1 MIACVMNAFV
11 MIVCVMNIFV
21 MNVFVMNVFVM
32 NVFVMTA
39 FVRWKAGV
47 YVGQSLRVFSM
58 WFSV

>member
-32 NVFVMTA
+32 TA

-47 YVGQSLRVFSM
+47 CVGQSLRVFSM